1 MSEKKLKKIRFCRNS
16 NFIRES
22 TESAVRGCSSVNS
35 QGKYQWRRP
44 VIVKLKDLSL

>member
-35 QGKYQWRRP
+35 QENTSGD
-44 VIVKLKDLSL
+44 VLL